1 LYFLWNHHRRAH
13 CLVTSFS
20 LPLRPHP
27 CQSIAS
33 KLPSRGAA
41 SKSLQE
47 IKKELFD
54 LRECFIV
61 HKSFQMLENCTSEIF
76 RFILIEYTICITTSA
91 CVLPLAL
98 TSKCLPYC
106 NNGPGVPT
114 KANSRNVVMATTFSS
129 RKASCEWEQLTD
141 SAGRTFYLFQFSPLH
156 SIPSLLWS
164 HFLCCLVETNLVY
177 YTSDTCK

>member
-1 LYFLWNHHRRAH
+1 MPIYRIEFA
-13 CLVTSFS
+13 
-20 LPLRPHP
+20 
-27 CQSIAS
+27 
-33 KLPSRGAA
+33 
-41 SKSLQE
+41 KSGRSQWVFTRMN
-47 IKKELFD
+47 KDLFD
-54 LRECFIV
+54 VRECFIV
-61 HKSFQMLENCTSEIF
+61 QNSLQTLDNCSSEIF
-76 RFILIEYTICITTSA
+76 RFILIKYMICITTST
-91 CVLPLAL
+91 CVRSQAL

-106 NNGPGVPT
+106 DNGLGVPI
-114 KANSRNVVMATTFSS
+114 KANSRNVVMAMTFSS